1 MYAWRTRRSPV
12 NGAGSRRPV
21 AESVGVEPCLVRPE
35 VRSQSIPSVR
45 EAAVARTPGAK
56 NRTPRELRAEAK
68 RLTEKASYKEK
79 LEKLKKEA
87 QKKK

>member
-1 MYAWRTRRSPV
+1 M
-12 NGAGSRRPV
+12 
-21 AESVGVEPCLVRPE
+21 
-35 VRSQSIPSVR
+35 
-45 EAAVARTPGAK
+45 ARTPGAK